1 MNNIEKKKNQT
12 KPMKVIKCFCF
23 CFCFCFLLYLLR
35 KKYDDAKAKQK
46 TEDHQILLNFS
57 V

>member
-1 MNNIEKKKNQT
+1 MNNIEKKKKNQT
-12 KPMKVIKCFCF
+12 KPMKVIKCF

-46 TEDHQILLNFS
+46 TEDHQILSNFS

>member
-12 KPMKVIKCFCF
+12 KPMKVIKCF

-46 TEDHQILLNFS
+46 TEDHQILSNFS